1 MCDLAPSRHTTHA
14 SRSGSYSGSPVALC
28 SGSPV
33 ALCSATWSI
42 EMACA
47 SEEQGRVRRSTRAT
61 TQALLE
67 KHTHLESQRV
77 LLDVARLRRG
87 AALLDQL
94 PL

>member
-14 SRSGSYSGSPVALC
+14 SRSGSYSGSPVAL
-28 SGSPV
+28 GSV
-33 ALCSATWSI
+33 TWSI

-77 LLDVARLRRG
+77 LLDVARLRLG
-87 AALLDQL
+87 AALFDQL